1 MGTRI
6 RSRIR
11 DRPVFAFFVVTYI
24 LSWAAWS
31 PLVFSDWWATLSP
44 LLVAEEQRTV
54 VLIVVGGFG
63 PLVAAGLVT
72 WTLGDSVRN
81 WARGVFR
88 WRVPLR
94 YWIFAFLFPAVA
106 VFFAS
111 ALHIL
116 VFDGAFEPES
126 TEVLV
131 LYPVLFVQVFLI
143 GGGNEELGW
152 RGFALPRLQER
163 YSDLAASLVIGVVW
177 FGWHL
182 PLFLVSGSSQVGVPV
197 YYYGVAVV
205 ALSVVF
211 TWLYNQTDGS
221 VLLTMVLHA
230 SVNTGGIL
238 YLAGGGT
245 ALQNDL
251 PNALYA
257 AVFLIAA
264 LAFVVAYGPER
275 LADEETTTKPSG
287 SR

>member
-1 MGTRI
+1 MWSRI
-6 RSRIR
+6 RNRIR
-11 DRPVFAFFVVTYI
+11 DRPVFTFFVVTYL
-24 LSWAAWS
+24 LSWTAWS

-72 WTLGDSVRN
+72 RVIGDSVRD
-81 WARGVFR
+81 WARAVLR

-94 YWIFAFLFPAVA
+94 YWIFAFLFPAVG

-111 ALHIL
+111 AVHIL
-116 VFDGAFEPES
+116 VFGGAFETES
-126 TEVLV
+126 TDVLV
-131 LYPVLFVQVFLI
+131 LYPVLLVQVFLI

-152 RGFALPRLQER
+152 RGFALPRLQRR
-163 YSDLAASLVIGVVW
+163 YSALVASLVIGVGW

-238 YLAGGGT
+238 YLAGGGA

-264 LAFVVAYGPER
+264 LAFIAAYGSER
-275 LADEETTTKPSG
+275 LADEEVTTKQSG
-287 SR
+287 SG

>member
-31 PLVFSDWWATLSP
+31 PLVFSDWWATWAP
-44 LLVAEEQRTV
+44 LLVAEEPRTFI
-54 VLIVVGGFG
+54 LIVVGGFG
-63 PLVAAGLVT
+63 PLVAAGHVT
-72 WTLGDSVRN
+72 WVIGDSVRD
-81 WARGVFR
+81 WARGVLR

-94 YWIFAFLFPAVA
+94 YWIFAVLFPAVA

-111 ALHIL
+111 TLHIL
-116 VFDGAFEPES
+116 VFDGGFEPES
-126 TEVLV
+126 TDVLV

-163 YSDLAASLVIGVVW
+163 YSDLAASLVIGVLW
-177 FGWHL
+177 FLWHL
-182 PLFLVSGSSQVGVPV
+182 PLFFVEGSSQVRVPL
-197 YYYGVAVV
+197 YYYGIAV
-205 ALSVVF
+205 LSLSFVF

-238 YLAGGGT
+238 YLSGGAS
-245 ALQNDL
+245 ALQTEL
-251 PNALYA
+251 ANALYA
-257 AVFLIAA
+257 VVFLVSA
-264 LAFVVAYGPER
+264 LAVVITYGPER
-275 LADEETTTKPSG
+275 FGNYS
-287 SR
+287 